1 MAFKMK
7 PAPFKIKQ
15 LEKVV
20 EQLEGASKK
29 HAGQAKTIQS
39 YIDEQGDSPAK
50 KKGKKDACYYKVKR
64 AVKVWPSAYAS
75 GALVKCR
82 QVGAENWGE
91 GGKKKKKKK

>member
-1 MAFKMK
+1 MAFKMR
-7 PAPFKIKQ
+7 PAPFKVKQ

-29 HAGQAKTIQS
+29 HAGQAKVIQS

-75 GALVKCR
+75 GQLVQCR
-82 QVGAENWGE
+82 KRGAANYGNKS
-91 GGKKKKKKK
+91 KK